1 MGYEIARRMN
11 VAEHFDLVIV
21 GTGPAGLGCAFA
33 FREARPAA
41 SVLLIDKSSLS
52 TGGLCNDCKMNFTFP
67 IGFPLEYWDQHAAEG
82 YLSLVSDRLHPR
94 ILAKSNLGIYANRA
108 QKLGVSLLE
117 VRQSHLGTDGGIA
130 LARGMAEEMAKA
142 GAALSLGETALDVR
156 EAEHLLLTDRR
167 EVGYR
172 SLVVAPGRKGF
183 SFLQK
188 LMDRLA
194 VPYMDNVVD
203 VGLRLETRENN
214 YPIVR
219 DYYDPKFHF
228 PQKVRT
234 FCTNSGRA
242 FVVKEK
248 YETADGHPYFSV
260 NGHSFSERGEASGLV
275 NFALL
280 KTVRFTEPL
289 ASGQAFAEMLG
300 QQAVLMGGGQPLM
313 QRVGDFR
320 LGKRSKAES
329 FNEDLY
335 DFRPTLSGCTPG
347 DIALAMPSKILRAIW
362 RAMKL
367 LDTVIPG
374 VLHPSTVMY
383 YPEIKLYGNK
393 PRFMDATFQ
402 ARPGIWMI
410 GDGAGTSRGITAAWA
425 SGIRA
430 AEGILRQDG
439 CGNPAPP
446 GVAAGHRGAGAT

>member
-1 MGYEIARRMN
+1 M
-11 VAEHFDLVIV
+11 VEHFDLVIV
-21 GTGPAGLGCAFA
+21 GTGPAGLGAAFA
-33 FREARPAA
+33 YHEARPEG
-41 SVLLIDKSSLS
+41 SILLIDQSSLS

-67 IGFPLEYWDQHAAEG
+67 IGFPLEYWDKACAER
-82 YLSLVSDRLHPR
+82 YLDLVTTRLQPT
-94 ILAKSNLGIYANRA
+94 ILSKSNLGVYTNRA
-108 QKLGVSLLE
+108 QKLGVQLLE

-130 LARGMAEEMAKA
+130 LAHAMTEDLART
-142 GAALSLGETALDVR
+142 GAALSLGETAVDVR
-156 EAEHLLLTDRR
+156 EADHVLITDRR
-167 EVGYR
+167 EVGFG

-183 SFLQK
+183 AFLQG
-188 LMDRLA
+188 LMDRLR
-194 VPYMDNVVD
+194 VPYVDNVVD
-203 VGLRLETRENN
+203 IGLRLEAPEAN

-248 YETADGHPYFSV
+248 YVTPDGRTCFSV
-260 NGHSFSERGEASGLV
+260 NGHSFSQRGEANGLV

-289 ASGQAFAEMLG
+289 ASGQEFAQMLG
-300 QQAVLMGGGQPLM
+300 QQATLMGGGQPLM

-335 DFRPTLSGCTPG
+335 DFVPTLSACTPG

-362 RAMKL
+362 RSMKL
-367 LDTVIPG
+367 LDTIIPG
-374 VLHPSTVMY
+374 VLHPSTIMY
-383 YPEIKLYGNK
+383 YPEIKLYGNR
-393 PRFMDATFQ
+393 PRFIDDNFQ

-430 AEGILRQDG
+430 AEGIL
-439 CGNPAPP
+439 AS
-446 GVAAGHRGAGAT
+446 

>member
-1 MGYEIARRMN
+1 MKER
-11 VAEHFDLVIV
+11 FDLVII
-21 GTGPAGLGCAFA
+21 GTGPAGLGAAFS
-33 FREARPAA
+33 FLEARP
-41 SVLLIDKSSLS
+41 SGTVLLIDKSSLS
-52 TGGLCNDCKMNFTFP
+52 TGGMCNDCKMNFTFP
-67 IGFPLEYWDQHAAEG
+67 IGFPLEYWDRHAAER
-82 YLSLVSDRLHPR
+82 YLGSVTARLQPR
-94 ILAKSNLGIYANRA
+94 ILSKSNLGIYANRA
-108 QKLGVSLLE
+108 QKLGVELLE

-130 LARGMAEEMAKA
+130 LAHGMREQLARA
-142 GAALSLGETALDVR
+142 GAVFSLGETALDVR
-156 EAEHLLLTDRR
+156 AADRVLLTDRR
-167 EVGYR
+167 EISFG

-188 LMDRLA
+188 LMDRLE
-194 VPYMDNVVD
+194 VPYVDNVVD
-203 VGLRLETRENN
+203 IGLRLEAREQN
-214 YPIVR
+214 YPIVQ

-248 YETADGHPYFSV
+248 YETADGRAYFSV
-260 NGHSFSERGEASGLV
+260 NGHAFSERGEATGLV

-289 ASGQAFAEMLG
+289 ASGQEFAEMLG
-300 QQAVLMGGGQPLM
+300 HQAMLMGGGQPLV

-335 DFRPTLSGCTPG
+335 DFAPTLSACTPG

-362 RAMKL
+362 RSMKL
-367 LDTVIPG
+367 LDTIIPG
-374 VLHPSTVMY
+374 VLHPSTIMY
-383 YPEIKLYGNK
+383 YPEIKLYGNR
-393 PRFMDATFQ
+393 PRFIDESFQ

-430 AEGILRQDG
+430 AEGILT
-439 CGNPAPP
+439 
-446 GVAAGHRGAGAT
+446 GAS

>member
-1 MGYEIARRMN
+1 MTERFN
-11 VAEHFDLVIV
+11 LVIV
-21 GTGPAGLGCAFA
+21 GTGPAGLGAAFA
-33 FREARPAA
+33 FHEARPTD

-67 IGFPLEYWDQHAAEG
+67 IGFPLEYWDRPAAER
-82 YLSLVSDRLHPR
+82 YLGSVSTRLQPQ
-94 ILAKSNLGIYANRA
+94 ILSRNNLGVYENRA
-108 QKLGVSLLE
+108 QKLGVELLE

-130 LARGMAEEMAKA
+130 LAHEMREELERA
-142 GAALSLGETALDVR
+142 GVTFSVGETALDVR
-156 EAEHLLLTDRR
+156 ETDHLLITDRR
-167 EVGYR
+167 EVGYG

-188 LMDRLA
+188 LMDKLA
-194 VPYMDNVVD
+194 VPYVDNVVD
-203 VGLRLETRENN
+203 IGMRLEAREDN

-248 YETADGHPYFSV
+248 YETADGRVYFSV
-260 NGHSFSERGEASGLV
+260 NGHAFSKRGKANGLV

-289 ASGQAFAEMLG
+289 ASGQEFAQMLG
-300 QQAVLMGGGQPLM
+300 QQAMLMGGGEPLM

-320 LGKRSKAES
+320 LGKRSKAEN

-335 DFRPTLSGCTPG
+335 DFVPALSACTPG
-347 DIALAMPSKILRAIW
+347 DIALAMPSKILRAVW
-362 RAMKL
+362 RSMKL
-367 LDTVIPG
+367 LDTIIPG
-374 VLHPSTVMY
+374 VLHPSTIMY
-383 YPEIKLYGNK
+383 YPEIKLYGNR
-393 PRFMDATFQ
+393 PRFMDASFQ

-430 AEGILRQDG
+430 VHGI
-439 CGNPAPP
+439 
-446 GVAAGHRGAGAT
+446 VACAS